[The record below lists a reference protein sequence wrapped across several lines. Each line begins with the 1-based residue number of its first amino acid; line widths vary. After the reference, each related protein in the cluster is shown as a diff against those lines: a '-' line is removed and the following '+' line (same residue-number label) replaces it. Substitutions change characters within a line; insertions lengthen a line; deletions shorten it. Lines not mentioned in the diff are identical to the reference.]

1 MTGASHHVLERARRR
16 VATLWLA
23 CCAAL
28 WPAGPALASGADERL
43 PPSVLQALERSGLP
57 SDALAAVVLDLDGG
71 RALLQWQARRPVN
84 PASLAKLVTTAA
96 ALERL
101 GPAYQWQ
108 TPVWIQG
115 SLRDGVL
122 DGSLHIRGGGDPR
135 LVVERLWL
143 LLRRVQQQGV
153 REIRGDI
160 VLDQTAFAPALG
172 TPADFDG
179 EPLRPHNVQAAALLL
194 NFRSAVYRFV
204 PDAAAGVARVLAEP
218 ATADGALQATV
229 PLAAGPCD
237 DWRTQL
243 RASFEPGRVR
253 FAGSYPSACGELAWP
268 VADPQPATHDARLL
282 ESMWRELGGRLTG
295 RVREGPAPASAPSF
309 VWASPPL
316 AEVVRDINKHSNNV
330 MAQQLFLTLALQ
342 AAPQQPATPEAGREQ
357 VARWLLE
364 RTGEPLDEFSIDN
377 GSGLSR
383 HTRISA
389 RRLARLLQVM
399 WASPQMPEFI
409 ASLPLAGVDGTAR
422 RSLGAMGRAHLKTG
436 SLRDVAGLAGY
447 VLSAGG
453 RRLALVAVVQ
463 HPQAGA
469 ARPALDALLQWA
481 QRDAPR
487 IPEQPLRGR

>member
-1 MTGASHHVLERARRR
+1 MSWSRLRHTAIVWLLLGMAAAPPAAARD
-16 VATLWLA
+16 VDDSL
-23 CCAAL
+23 
-28 WPAGPALASGADERL
+28 PA
-43 PPSVLQALERSGLP
+43 SVLQALERGGLP
-57 SDALAAVVLDLDGG
+57 AEALAAVVLDLDGG
-71 RALLQWQARRPVN
+71 RPLLQWQPRRPLN
-84 PASLAKLVTTAA
+84 PASLAKLATTAA

-101 GPAYQWQ
+101 GPAFQWQ
-108 TPVWIQG
+108 TPVWLQG
-115 SLRDGVL
+115 GLRDGVL
-122 DGSLHIRGGGDPR
+122 DGSLHIRGSGDPR

-143 LLRRVQQQGV
+143 LLRRVQQLGV

-160 VLDQTAFAPALG
+160 VLDQGAFAPANG

-204 PDAAAGVARVLAEP
+204 PDAGAGVARVLVEP
-218 ATADGALQATV
+218 APPDGALQATV

-237 DWRTQL
+237 DWRSQL
-243 RASFEPGRVR
+243 RASFEPGRAR
-253 FAGSYPSACGELAWP
+253 FAGSYAAACGEQAWP

-282 ESMWRELGGRLTG
+282 ETMWRELGGRLGG
-295 RVREGPAPASAPSF
+295 RVREGPAPATAPSF
-309 VWASPPL
+309 VWSSPPL

-342 AAPQQPATPEAGREQ
+342 AAPLQPATPEAAREQ

-364 RTGEPLDEFSIDN
+364 RTGDASDEFFIDN

-389 RRLARLLQVM
+389 GRLARLLQAM
-399 WASPQMPEFI
+399 WASPQMPEFV

-422 RSLGAMGRAHLKTG
+422 RSQAAAGRAHLKTG

-447 VLSAGG
+447 VLGAGG
-453 RRLALVAVVQ
+453 RRLALVAVVH

-469 ARPALDALLQWA
+469 ARPALEALLQWA
-481 QRDAPR
+481 QRDPTARDPAARGPAMPR
-487 IPEQPLRGR
+487 RRP